1 MNWSL
6 RDAKTHFPKVVRL
19 ARSDGPQMVTVR
31 GEPAAVVLSVADYD
45 ALLSGRRTFVDDLLA
60 GPNWDAVDARPKT
73 PSRSPAV

>member
-6 RDAKTHFPKVVRL
+6 RDAKTHFPKIVRL
-19 ARSDGPQMVTVR
+19 ARSEGPQVVTVR

-45 ALLSGRRTFVDDLLA
+45 ALLSGRRTFVDDLLS
-60 GPNWDAVDARPKT
+60 GPSWDAVDARLKA